1 MRLGIIIL
9 LFFIY
14 QSANSQTRIIDSLHG
29 LVLKANAPEEKLSAY
44 LALFEEYHSLNR
56 DSMDK
61 YAPEMYE
68 LAAKSSNKRNKYL
81 AELGYANWYLRWG
94 WADSGLYFIE
104 RIWPELKPEDPQLR
118 DVYFKTG
125 RAIALLRGSKS
136 RYLDALEM
144 LYKILPEAEK
154 FRDTLAIGLINN
166 TVGSVS
172 LSRAQPREA
181 LAFIQ
186 RAIQIGN
193 SRGRTIPEILAPS
206 YLNAAN
212 AYVSLQR
219 PDSVEYYIQKALPLC
234 RKLENLNYIAT
245 GLRIQTDLYTRQG
258 RYGEAEKALKEM
270 LAVRRKTV
278 NGSILVEDNLQLAEF
293 YAGSGQLDKAIEVC
307 IQNLQK
313 GALVNTEGQSDEAV
327 YTNDPKLR
335 ATYLKALSGY
345 YKQAGKWT
353 EYQMTLEELLAAKDS
368 LYEANSAEAIADLET
383 KYEVQ
388 KKENTILQQ
397 KFDLQQKNFQFI
409 ASLVLIGLILTTGFA
424 LFRRYRGNQR
434 RRIEKLREEEKR
446 KAEEAVR
453 EAEEKERR
461 RIAADLHDNL
471 GAYAAS
477 MAANLD
483 FLEMGKGKGTDQEV
497 YGELRNNS
505 QAIISQLN
513 DTIWVL
519 KKDALSLTAISDR
532 IKVFFQRIQ
541 PSYRQFTFEVTESI
555 DNDIT
560 LSSSQAFHLYRII
573 QEAVVNA
580 LKHSQGTKV
589 MVKFVSTGDWQL
601 HISDNGR
608 GMSGSPTNGW
618 GGNGLDNIRSRCE
631 QEGWTVQWE
640 GTGQGTTVIIS
651 GTTN

>member
-1 MRLGIIIL
+1 
-9 LFFIY
+9 
-14 QSANSQTRIIDSLHG
+14 
-29 LVLKANAPEEKLSAY
+29 
-44 LALFEEYHSLNR
+44 
-56 DSMDK
+56 
-61 YAPEMYE
+61 
-68 LAAKSSNKRNKYL
+68 
-81 AELGYANWYLRWG
+81 
-94 WADSGLYFIE
+94 
-104 RIWPELKPEDPQLR
+104 
-118 DVYFKTG
+118 
-125 RAIALLRGSKS
+125 
-136 RYLDALEM
+136 
-144 LYKILPEAEK
+144 
-154 FRDTLAIGLINN
+154 
-166 TVGSVS
+166 
-172 LSRAQPREA
+172 
-181 LAFIQ
+181 IQ
-186 RAIQIGN
+186 RAIQIGS
-193 SRGRTIPEILAPS
+193 SRGRIIPEILAPS

-258 RYGEAEKALKEM
+258 RYREAEKALKEM
-270 LAVRRKTV
+270 IAVRRKTV

-293 YAGSGQLDKAIEVC
+293 YAGSGQLEKAIEVC
-307 IQNLQK
+307 TQNLQQ
-313 GALVNTEGQSDEAV
+313 GALTNSGSAGEEAV

-335 ATYLKALSGY
+335 ATYLKVLSGY

-483 FLEMGKGKGTDQEV
+483 FLEMGKGQGTDQEV

-560 LSSSQAFHLYRII
+560 LSSAQAFHLYRII

-601 HISDNGR
+601 HISDNGK
-608 GMSGSPTNGW
+608 GMSDSPIKGL
-618 GGNGLDNIRSRCE
+618 GGNGLENIRSRCE